1 MIAAKTPPQKS
12 LARGRDHSKLR
23 SVQGELNRVTRTRRL
38 NPVKSLP
45 QHVCCTPGGVER
57 SVRSLGISRDAIL
70 QLRSPNI

>member
-1 MIAAKTPPQKS
+1 MIAVKNPPQKS
-12 LARGRDHSKLR
+12 LAHGRDRSKLR

-38 NPVKSLP
+38 NPVKSVP
-45 QHVCCTPGGVER
+45 QHVGCILGGIER